1 MSSKPSFFDPKYS
14 GLSPEERLR
23 QSERDKLLWEQTEA
37 LKEANELKKKA
48 MDDNDYVSYSE
59 PYNQTTGGLN
69 YYKNNVDDFIRDDEI
84 EHKPKSRKQEI
95 KNKYAELRYTQ
106 DVLKGRLQS
115 ELSMWLVVFHLGLV
129 LLLTIMC
136 NALEKISFTT
146 SALIFGASVIL
157 SILFTQVRKSMI
169 TNKIQEIDD
178 ELADIRTELHQIN
191 AKNKKS
197 KEASRKRKIQ
207 KAREE
212 FVDDQVNMF

>member
-1 MSSKPSFFDPKYS
+1 MLTRPHMLDIKYRDLDSKAAMREAD
-14 GLSPEERLR
+14 
-23 QSERDKLLWEQTEA
+23 RDAILYDMMEATKNANTE
-37 LKEANELKKKA
+37 NYN
-48 MDDNDYVSYSE
+48 DDYVSYSQF
-59 PYNQTTGGLN
+59 NSLN

-84 EHKPKSRKQEI
+84 EHKPKPRKQEI

-115 ELSMWLVVFHLGLV
+115 ELSMWLVVFHLGLA
-129 LLLTIMC
+129 LLLAIMC

-146 SALIFGASVIL
+146 ATLIFGASVIL
-157 SILFTQVRKSMI
+157 SILYIQVRKSMI

-178 ELADIRTELHQIN
+178 ELTDLRTELHQIN

-197 KEASRKRKIQ
+197 REASRKKKIQ

-212 FVDDQVNMF
+212 FVDDQVSML

>member
-1 MSSKPSFFDPKYS
+1 MSSKPSFFDVKYS
-14 GLSPEERLR
+14 GLDTNERFR

-37 LKEANELKKKA
+37 LKEANRLKERELN
-48 MDDNDYVSYSE
+48 DDADDYVSYSQS
-59 PYNQTTGGLN
+59 NSLN
-69 YYKNNVDDFIRDDEI
+69 YYKNNVDDFIRDDEM
-84 EHKPKSRKQEI
+84 EHRPKTRKQEL
-95 KNKYAELRYTQ
+95 KDEYARLRYTQ
-106 DVLKGRLQS
+106 DVLKGKLQS
-115 ELSMWLVVFHLGLV
+115 ELTIWLVIGHLGL
-129 LLLTIMC
+129 LLFLGVEC

-178 ELADIRTELHQIN
+178 ELADLRTELHQIN